1 MSEGTVAAQIIVFG
15 WALLALAGPFVAIAQ
30 VRALKRDPAL
40 RRERLAPWR
49 AAASQLCAFAGIAV
63 FCLLA
68 VGLICSATVRA
79 FFPDLLSSESGIL
92 YLIPVMQTLSLTALL
107 LAVKIFPEAF
117 PKNFDADSA
126 ELREPARVWLAP
138 NNRFGV
144 PAMFVMGFCATLL
157 LMLLTS
163 VLTPYLPESFQDDQM
178 LVTALRQADNPVL
191 IAVCVPAI
199 AIFTPIIEEIIFRAG
214 LYRFLK
220 NKMRAVPAAVLSSV
234 IFALMHD
241 APASYLPLT
250 VLGCV
255 FCWSYEKTGRLA
267 APICVHALFNASTLL
282 GLAAQ

>member
-1 MSEGTVAAQIIVFG
+1 MNGTSEVSIGVFLG
-15 WALLALAGPFVAIAQ
+15 WMLLALVGAGVAVAQ
-30 VRALKRDPAL
+30 ARALKREPAL

-49 AAASQLCAFAGIAV
+49 ASASQFCAFTGVAV

-68 VGLICSATVRA
+68 VGLICSAAARA
-79 FFPDLLSSESGIL
+79 IFPELLSSGSGIL
-92 YLIPVMQTLSLTALL
+92 YLIPVMQTLSLVALL
-107 LAVKIFPEAF
+107 LSVKIFPEAF

-126 ELREPARVWLAP
+126 ELREPARVWLSP

-144 PAMFVMGFCATLL
+144 PAMFATGFCATLV
-157 LMLLTS
+157 LMLLTQ
-163 VLTPYLPESFQDDQM
+163 LLIPYLPESFQNDQV
-178 LVTALRQADNPVL
+178 LVTALRQADNPLLV
-191 IAVCVPAI
+191 AVCVPAI
-199 AIFTPIIEEIIFRAG
+199 AILTPIIEEIIFRAG

-220 NKMRAVPAAVLSSV
+220 SKMSAVPAAVLSSV

-267 APICVHALFNASTLL
+267 APICVHALFNANTLL
-282 GLAAQ
+282 GVAAS

>member
-1 MSEGTVAAQIIVFG
+1 MNGTNEVSIGVLLG
-15 WALLALAGPFVAIAQ
+15 WVLLALVGAGVAVAQ
-30 VRALKRDPAL
+30 FRALKREPAL
-40 RRERLAPWR
+40 QRERLAPWR
-49 AAASQLCAFAGIAV
+49 ASAAQFCAFAGVAV

-68 VGLICSATVRA
+68 VGLICSATARA
-79 FFPDLLSSESGIL
+79 FFPDLLSSERGIL
-92 YLIPVMQTLSLTALL
+92 YLIPVMQTFSLAVLL

-144 PAMFVMGFCATLL
+144 PAMFAMGFCATLV
-157 LMLLTS
+157 LMLLTQ
-163 VLTPYLPESFQDDQM
+163 LLIPFLPENFQDDQM
-178 LVTALRQADNPVL
+178 LVTALRQADNPLL

-199 AIFTPIIEEIIFRAG
+199 AILTPIIEEIIFRAG

-220 NKMRAVPAAVLSSV
+220 SKMRAVPAALLSSV

-241 APASYLPLT
+241 APASHLPLV
-250 VLGCV
+250 VLGCL

-267 APICVHALFNASTLL
+267 APICVHALFNANTLL
-282 GLAAQ
+282 GVAAS